1 METIEK
7 MVKQMLEAGVIRNS
21 RSPYSSSVLLVKKR
35 DGGWR
40 FYMDYR
46 AVNKA
51 TVPDKFPIPVIDQL
65 LDELH
70 GAVIFSKLDLRSGY
84 HQIKM
89 VEADIEKTTFKTHE
103 RQYKFVVMPFGLS
116 NAPATFQAL
125 MNEIF
130 KPFLRK
136 FVLVFFDDIL
146 VYSRSV
152 EEHNSHLAA
161 VLQKLRQHQLF
172 ANRKK
177 CSFVQ
182 EQVDYLRHIIS
193 AAGMAIDPSKTAA
206 MKNWPIPRTER
217 VEKLLGFDR
226 ILHKLC
232 ERLWRVGETF
242 Y

>member
-1 METIEK
+1 
-7 MVKQMLEAGVIRNS
+7 
-21 RSPYSSSVLLVKKR
+21 
-35 DGGWR
+35 
-40 FYMDYR
+40 
-46 AVNKA
+46 
-51 TVPDKFPIPVIDQL
+51 
-65 LDELH
+65 
-70 GAVIFSKLDLRSGY
+70 
-84 HQIKM
+84 M

-177 CSFVQ
+177 CSFAQ
-182 EQVDYLRHIIS
+182 EQVDYLGHIIS
-193 AAGMAIDPSKTAA
+193 AAGVATDPSKTAA
-206 MKNWPIPRTER
+206 MKHWPTPRT
-217 VEKLLGFDR
+217 VK
-226 ILHKLC
+226 
-232 ERLWRVGETF
+232 
-242 Y
+242 